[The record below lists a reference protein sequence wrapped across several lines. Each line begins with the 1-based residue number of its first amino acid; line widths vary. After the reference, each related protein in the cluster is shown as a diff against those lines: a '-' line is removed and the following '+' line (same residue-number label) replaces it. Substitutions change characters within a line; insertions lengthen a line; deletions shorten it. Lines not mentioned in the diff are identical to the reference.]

1 MARQTALREG
11 GFTLTEAIIVIVIM
25 GILFAAVAIF
35 IQSPIKGYFD
45 TVRRAQLVD
54 IADTALQRI
63 SRDVRLALPNSVRIA
78 NSGGKTY
85 LEFLLTSGGGRY
97 RADGPGNVLAAGTL
111 VTNFDVLGPMPT
123 FSGGESIVVFNLF
136 SDPAATSANAYIGD
150 NRAPYSSNNGTAI
163 TLAPPGKTFPFDSPA
178 RRFQV
183 VQYPVTYACDQTPG
197 GVLRRYWGYAIVSN
211 QPTPPAGVVSQAL
224 LASNV
229 SCSFSYAAGASQRD
243 AVLVISASLT
253 LGGETVSLFKQVHVN
268 NVP

>member
-1 MARQTALREG
+1 MARPIALREG
-11 GFTLTEAIIVIVIM
+11 GFTLAEAIIVIVIT

-35 IQSPIKGYFD
+35 LQRPVKGFFD
-45 TVRRAQLVD
+45 TIRRAQLVD

-78 NSGGKTY
+78 SSGGKNY

-150 NRAPYSSNNGTAI
+150 NLATYFSNNGTAI
-163 TLAPPGKTFPFDSPA
+163 TLAPPGKIFPFDSPA
-178 RRFQV
+178 HRFQV
-183 VQYPVTYACDQTPG
+183 VQYPVTYECDPTG
-197 GVLRRYWGYAIVSN
+197 GVLRRYWGYAIATS
-211 QPTPPAGVVSQAL
+211 QATPPVAVNQAL
-224 LASNV
+224 LANNV
-229 SCSFSYAAGASQRD
+229 SACAFGYAAGASQRN
-243 AVLVISASLT
+243 AVLVTSISLT
-253 LGGETVSLFKQVHVN
+253 LGQETVSLFKQVHVN